1 MPAPKG
7 HARYGGRVK
16 GTPNKSSL
24 LVKEAL
30 EQLGVDPIEVLAMFA
45 RGDWQALGYDSDK
58 IATSHSEF
66 GTTYK
71 YTIDPAIRAK
81 CAMDLVG
88 YVYSKRK
95 AIDIAM
101 EVSGRSEEIRSLPK
115 EEQIKM
121 LEAGLAKLKNG

>member
-1 MPAPKG
+1 
-7 HARYGGRVK
+7 
-16 GTPNKSSL
+16 
-24 LVKEAL
+24 
-30 EQLGVDPIEVLAMFA
+30 
-45 RGDWQALGYDSDK
+45 
-58 IATSHSEF
+58 
-66 GTTYK
+66 
-71 YTIDPAIRAK
+71 
-81 CAMDLVG
+81 MDLVG